1 MKNVMYVKI
10 VRSNI
15 EIKVLFFYDLKLNY
29 PDDKN
34 EF

>member
-15 EIKVLFFYDLKLNY
+15 EIKVFFYDLKLNY